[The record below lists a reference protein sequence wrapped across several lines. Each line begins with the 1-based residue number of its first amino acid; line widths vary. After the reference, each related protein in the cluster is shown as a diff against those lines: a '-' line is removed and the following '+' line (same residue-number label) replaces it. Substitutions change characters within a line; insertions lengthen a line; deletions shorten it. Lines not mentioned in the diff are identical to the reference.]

1 MPPTGKTLFAFVDP
15 KDPFAPTEIAGGEQS
30 GPVLSLLAYK
40 DFDRVYLVYTPH
52 TLTNAVATGEEIR
65 QRFPA
70 CRMTLR
76 ELPVSDPKDY
86 SALMGGLARFLAEMR
101 WESSAEADRYV
112 CVSSGT
118 AEMRAAWFVLI
129 ASGFLPATMLQ
140 IGSPIEPLFGAAHVK
155 EVCFEQD
162 DWRSLADL
170 VMPQEFF
177 GERIDEIEATQIA
190 LDTSAP
196 PAEQTSNQKIEA
208 ARRELNLFIGSARMR
223 DALERAAI
231 AGAHPSAPILLT
243 GETGTG
249 KEMFAKFIHRMS
261 DRASQPLVPVNCAAI
276 PKDLAESHLFG
287 HRKGSFT
294 GAVNHHT
301 GKFEAANGGTLF
313 LDEIGELDLGIQAK
327 ILRALQESQIEVVG
341 GPIKKVNVRIL
352 AATHRDLKAEIAA
365 GRFREDLFFRL
376 TVVEIKLPP
385 LRQRPAEIPELA
397 AVLLRQ
403 INQRYQQPRQLT
415 AEALERLVTHDWPG
429 NTRELQNVLERAAIF
444 ANGGVIR
451 AKDLELPIRMVA
463 GGGWTK
469 LPEPGP
475 GFQLKTFL
483 DDAKRQLV
491 NRAMER
497 CGGNQTKAAEM
508 LGITKQAVSKILRGE
523 DDNNG

>member
-1 MPPTGKTLFAFVDP
+1 
-15 KDPFAPTEIAGGEQS
+15 
-30 GPVLSLLAYK
+30 
-40 DFDRVYLVYTPH
+40 
-52 TLTNAVATGEEIR
+52 
-65 QRFPA
+65 
-70 CRMTLR
+70 
-76 ELPVSDPKDY
+76 
-86 SALMGGLARFLAEMR
+86 
-101 WESSAEADRYV
+101 
-112 CVSSGT
+112 
-118 AEMRAAWFVLI
+118 
-129 ASGFLPATMLQ
+129 
-140 IGSPIEPLFGAAHVK
+140 
-155 EVCFEQD
+155 
-162 DWRSLADL
+162 
-170 VMPQEFF
+170 
-177 GERIDEIEATQIA
+177 
-190 LDTSAP
+190 
-196 PAEQTSNQKIEA
+196 
-208 ARRELNLFIGSARMR
+208 
-223 DALERAAI
+223 
-231 AGAHPSAPILLT
+231 
-243 GETGTG
+243 
-249 KEMFAKFIHRMS
+249 MS

-294 GAVNHHT
+294 GAVNHQT

-444 ANGGVIR
+444 ASGGVIR